1 MKTLRRWLAAR
12 SRWTALVPIILASV
26 VGRSPAAEGP
36 ANATGPPRV
45 WAVLVGIERYEDE
58 ARFPRCRGA
67 ARDAIAM
74 ARWLIEEAG
83 WTPDHVRLLIDREPS
98 EPVPFRNP
106 ALRPTPRQPTRLE
119 LDRAIS
125 EGLAAKARPGDVAL
139 LFFAGQSV
147 SLPAT
152 DDGKPPRDGLIPW
165 DGVQDHEESWWR
177 PGEAIDRLART
188 GVSVV
193 CLLDTSPSGRI
204 RPPLLDGLRREVP
217 PDRRTRLLE
226 SLAGWPG
233 VTAWMAATDHT
244 AGETTDGQ
252 GLLTSALLRALGTRN
267 GEKLGLH
274 AALHRLRRDP
284 TLASQGF
291 RTLGTFAPGLSL
303 WPASVR
309 LTPPPVDPL
318 LQRGHADR
326 VTGIVFRSD
335 GGHMI
340 TSSLDSTIRIW
351 RASDVFLLQVI
362 PWTSNGYH
370 GVDLGGD
377 GRLLFAGGGKGDVLC
392 FDATTETRL
401 VWTGRPQHTGPVSQV
416 AALADGRH
424 AATLD
429 ELNGRCAVWLAE
441 PEAGRLNA
449 LPPAAESGGF
459 LLSAAARPGEVA
471 FALALRDAN
480 DRETIRLCDLK
491 GKVRREFPTPSPKDG
506 PPDRITALGL
516 APDGNRLAIGTDS
529 GRVVECDSRGE
540 RTQPDRK
547 LPGGA
552 VGRLSIQPLWL
563 MAAAGRSVWLLAG
576 AGRADS
582 ELALGEPVEQVAAS
596 PDGRRVAA
604 CGRQGTVLAWEIG
617 DDGRALPIDLGQKIA
632 GDGLSLAFAPGGDVL
647 AVGDGSGQVRAWR
660 VPGGDPRPA
669 IPASDGR
676 LGHLSVSPDGQSLLQ
691 VTTNGL
697 RRSPG
702 RASLWRFGEERGT
715 RPIPGSFLQGGGFLP
730 DGRLVLLDDRGNVV
744 LHDAG
749 TLERAAVRFRRP
761 LAEDGRGETAWAF
774 TTLAIA
780 RDGRRIAAGS
790 DDGPLACVWDVRTG
804 ALVQTIR
811 YEGDKVR
818 VVRFADDDRSLL
830 TAGDDGLVRIWKL
843 DGGLPGRPR
852 EIPPAPGPEPPQP
865 ILAAAWSPREAGS
878 LALGRVDGTLE
889 LWRPGADRPSPL
901 GNLGGEVRAVAF
913 SPDGKWLAAAG
924 DHPRITLIEADH
936 PGQTTPLATL
946 HGERRIRPHHTETIT
961 ALAFWPD
968 GKWLASASL
977 DSTVRIWDLERRELS
992 LTLSTLD
999 DGGQWVAYTPIGIFD
1014 GSRVAERRVAWRLD
1028 PRWWPGEGDGLIA
1041 TFDQLGNRYRVYDL
1055 AASLR
1060 RGEPVKPAEPRPP
1073 DGPRL
1078 VIEPASPVAT
1088 GQREVVIR
1096 IRSSTA
1102 GLTDLRLYH
1111 NGAPLAGSL
1120 RNSGP
1125 DREATIRLIE
1135 GRNEVY
1141 AMGARTPDQL
1151 GSGGTADAISNRIEL
1166 VCNTRTPG
1174 RLHVLALGVSDY
1186 KAQALRYA
1194 HRDAQALADFLGRE
1208 GLQGA
1213 SVSEPIVLTNAEV
1226 SRARVDTAFEEL
1238 RRRVRRRP
1246 EDTVVVFLAGHASVR
1261 RGRFCLLLHD
1271 ADLPAQ
1277 PAVASELLAF
1287 RGPTESDAARAR
1299 GQNDPTVL
1307 PYLGVHFQLASV
1319 EALQRLVIIDACQA
1333 EAIFDDLRSRSVAR
1347 RAFQQMADEAAQ
1359 KARTSYILA
1368 TRRGERE
1375 AEPRDLEHG
1384 LLTYSLL
1391 RGLGESGLRR
1401 PAGLAIFDEFPT
1413 ADLDR
1418 DGWIQADELRRYA
1431 RLTVP
1436 ALAERF
1442 EGATRGEAGSPAPEP
1457 SASIAADVDD
1467 ASSFRLIPS
1476 PRGVRQPA
1484 P

>member
-1 MKTLRRWLAAR
+1 MTTLRGSHPAR
-12 SRWTALVPIILASV
+12 SRDAVLVAIVLASLA
-26 VGRSPAAEGP
+26 GQSRADEPPAKA
-36 ANATGPPRV
+36 ASPPRV
-45 WAVLVGIERYEDE
+45 WAVLIGIERYEDE

-74 ARWLIEEAG
+74 ARWMIEEAG
-83 WTPDHVRLLIDREPS
+83 WTPDHIHLLIDREPS
-98 EPVPFRNP
+98 EPVPFRDP
-106 ALRPTPRQPTRLE
+106 ALRPTPRLPTRRE

-139 LFFAGQSV
+139 LFFAGQAV

-152 DDGKPPRDGLIPW
+152 ADGKPPREGLIPW
-165 DGVQDHEESWWR
+165 DGVRDRVESWWR

-193 CLLDTSPSGRI
+193 CLLDTSPSGRV
-204 RPPLLDGLRREVP
+204 RPPLLDGLRRDVP
-217 PDRRTRLLE
+217 PERRSRLLE

-244 AGETTDGQ
+244 AGETASGQ
-252 GLLTSALLRALGTRN
+252 GLLTSALLRTLGTRN
-267 GEKLGLH
+267 GEKLALH

-284 TLASQGF
+284 ALASQGF
-291 RTLGTFAPGLSL
+291 RTVGTFAPGLSL
-303 WPASVR
+303 WPAGVR

-335 GGHMI
+335 GGRI
-340 TSSLDSTIRIW
+340 FTSSFDSTIRIW
-351 RASDVFLLQVI
+351 RASDAFLLGVI

-370 GVDLGGD
+370 ALDLGGD
-377 GRLLFAGGGKGDVLC
+377 GRLVFAGGGKGDVLC
-392 FDATTETRL
+392 FDTATESRL
-401 VWTGRPQHTGPVSQV
+401 VWTGLPQHAGPVARV
-416 AALADGRH
+416 AVLADGRR

-429 ELNGRCAVWLAE
+429 ELNGRCVVWLAE
-441 PEAGRLNA
+441 PEAGRLDA
-449 LPPAAESGGF
+449 RPPTAESGGF
-459 LLSAAARPGEVA
+459 LLSAAAKPGEIA
-471 FALALRDAN
+471 FALAVRDAN
-480 DRETIRLCDLK
+480 DRETIRLCDAE
-491 GKVRREFPTPSPKDG
+491 GKVRREFPPPPGNG
-506 PPDRITALGL
+506 PPDRITALSL
-516 APDGNRLAIGTDS
+516 SPDGDRMAIGTDS
-529 GRVVECDSRGE
+529 GRIVVCNSHGE
-540 RTQPDRK
+540 RIRPDRNI
-547 LPGGA
+547 PGGA
-552 VGRLSIQPLWL
+552 VGRLSMQPLWL
-563 MAAAGRSVWLLAG
+563 MAAAGQSVWLLEDKA
-576 AGRADS
+576 RADT
-582 ELALGEPVEQVAAS
+582 ELALGEPIEQVVAS
-596 PDGRRVAA
+596 ADGRRVAA
-604 CGRQGTVLAWEIG
+604 CGRQGTVRAWRIPAT
-617 DDGRALPIDLGQKIA
+617 DGHWEPIDLGRKIV
-632 GDGLSLAFAPGGDVL
+632 GDGLSLAFSPGGDVL
-647 AVGDGSGQVRAWR
+647 AVGDGSGQVRAWQ

-676 LGHLSVSPDGQSLLQ
+676 IGHLSVSPDGKSLLQ
-691 VTTNGL
+691 VTSNGL

-715 RPIPGSFLQGGGFLP
+715 RSIPGAFLQGGGFLP
-730 DGRLVLLDDRGNVV
+730 DGRLVLLDDRGHVV

-774 TTLAIA
+774 TTLAIS

-790 DDGPLACVWDVRTG
+790 DDGPLACVWETTTG
-804 ALVQTIR
+804 ALVRTIR
-811 YEGDKVR
+811 FEGDKVR
-818 VVRFADDDRSLL
+818 VVRFVDDDHSLL
-830 TAGDDGLVRIWKL
+830 TAGDDGLARIWKL
-843 DGGLPGRPR
+843 DGGDPARPT
-852 EIPPAPGPEPPQP
+852 EIPLAPRQEPLPP

-889 LWRPGADRPSPL
+889 IWRPGLNRPSPI
-901 GNLGGEVRAVAF
+901 GNLGGEVRAAAF
-913 SPDGKWLAAAG
+913 SPDGKWLAVAG

-936 PGQTTPLATL
+936 PGQTIPLATL
-946 HGERRIRPHHTETIT
+946 RGERRMRPHHTETIT

-999 DGGQWVAYTPIGIFD
+999 DGGQWVAYTPDGVFD

-1041 TFDQLGNRYRVYDL
+1041 TFDQLGDRYRVYDL

-1060 RGEPVKPAEPRPP
+1060 RGEPVLPAEPRPP

-1078 VIEPASPVAT
+1078 VIEPASTVGT
-1088 GQREVVIR
+1088 EQREIVIR
-1096 IRSSTA
+1096 IRPSTA
-1102 GLTDLRLYH
+1102 GLADLRLYH
-1111 NGAPLAGSL
+1111 NGVPLAGSL
-1120 RNSGP
+1120 RETGP
-1125 DREATIRLIE
+1125 DREATVRLVE
-1135 GRNEVY
+1135 GRNEIY

-1194 HRDAQALADFLGRE
+1194 HRDAQALADFLRRE
-1208 GLQGA
+1208 GLQGS
-1213 SVSEPIVLTNAEV
+1213 SVSEPIVLTNAQV
-1226 SRARVDTAFEEL
+1226 SRAEVETAFEEL
-1238 RRRVRRRP
+1238 RRRVRGRP

-1287 RGPTESDAARAR
+1287 RGPAESAAARAR

-1319 EALQRLVIIDACQA
+1319 EALQRMVIIDACQA
-1333 EAIFDDLRSRSVAR
+1333 EAIFDDLRGRSVAR
-1347 RAFQQMADEAAQ
+1347 RAFQRMADDAAQ

-1375 AEPRDLEHG
+1375 AEPRELEHG

-1391 RGLGESGLRR
+1391 RGLGATGLRQ
-1401 PAGLAIFDEFPT
+1401 PAGLAIFDEFPS
-1413 ADLDR
+1413 ADLNR

-1442 EGATRGEAGSPAPEP
+1442 EGATRGEAGSPAVEP

-1476 PRGVRQPA
+1476 PRGAGRTA